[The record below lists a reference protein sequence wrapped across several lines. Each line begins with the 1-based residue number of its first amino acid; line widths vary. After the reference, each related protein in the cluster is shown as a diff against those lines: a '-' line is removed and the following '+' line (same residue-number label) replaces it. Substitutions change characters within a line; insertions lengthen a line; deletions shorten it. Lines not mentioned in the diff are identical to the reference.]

1 MLKTAEPFI
10 MAGVF
15 GEVSSMEEKVVS
27 LRF

>member
-1 MLKTAEPFI
+1 MLKTVEPSI

-15 GEVSSMEEKVVS
+15 GEANSMEEKVVS